1 MTDRIQSLN
10 AVGILVD
17 DYDEAITYFTEVL
30 HFTLIANEKHK
41 NGLRWVLLH
50 PPGLSSTGIML
61 NLARSKMDKIAVGN
75 QAGDQVLFVLQTN
88 DFWRDYEYMQ
98 SQGVEFIEA
107 PRDED
112 YGTVAIFEDL
122 YGNKWDLL
130 QVKDA

>member
-50 PPGLSSTGIML
+50 PP
-61 NLARSKMDKIAVGN
+61 
-75 QAGDQVLFVLQTN
+75 
-88 DFWRDYEYMQ
+88 
-98 SQGVEFIEA
+98 
-107 PRDED
+107 
-112 YGTVAIFEDL
+112 
-122 YGNKWDLL
+122 
-130 QVKDA
+130 

>member
-75 QAGDQVLFVLQTN
+75 QAGDQVLFVLQTD
-88 DFWRDYEYMQ
+88 DFWRWSRQ
-98 SQGVEFIEA
+98 LVRGVADIHRAGIIHLALEVSTT
-107 PRDED
+107 D
-112 YGTVAIFEDL
+112 
-122 YGNKWDLL
+122 N
-130 QVKDA
+130 